1 MTTQA
6 DAHRIDIS
14 SSDAHVVI
22 RHNRTVLADTTNPV
36 LLKEGKLPT
45 RFYIPREDVRM
56 ELLAPTASTWHCPFK
71 GDATFWSANIDGEVL
86 TDIAWS
92 YPEPIPG
99 AEGIAGLVCFYNEK
113 VDIEVDGEQ
122 LERPQTRWS

>member
-14 SSDAHVVI
+14 SSSAHVVI
-22 RHNRTVLADTTNPV
+22 RHGGVVLADSKRPV

-45 RFYIPREDVRM
+45 RYYIPDEDIRI
-56 ELLAPTASTWHCPFK
+56 ELQPTDTSTNCPFK
-71 GDATFWSANIDGEVL
+71 GDASYWSVDVNGELL
-86 TDIAWS
+86 TDIAWT
-92 YPEPIPG
+92 YKQPIPSV
-99 AEGIAGLVCFYNEK
+99 EQIAGLVCFYNEK

-122 LERPQTRWS
+122 LERPKTPWS